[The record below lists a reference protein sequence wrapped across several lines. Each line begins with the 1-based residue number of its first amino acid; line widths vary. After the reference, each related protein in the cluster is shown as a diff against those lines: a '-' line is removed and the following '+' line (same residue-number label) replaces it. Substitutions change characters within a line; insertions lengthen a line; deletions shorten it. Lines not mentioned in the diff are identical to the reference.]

1 MKTLLALSV
10 LVVGLAAAGYS
21 QQINWRALNV
31 DQCNI
36 VQVNL
41 GYDFG
46 MAAQIGFS
54 RTLAFPKP
62 LLVGIEYSFPMGS
75 DLTDDFKVR
84 LGAQMEVVNIGGFS
98 AAVKV
103 SSLFRR
109 YHTDLVR
116 ILNFGSD
123 FAAVVGYYHPAW
135 YVAGEFGFDKAITS
149 HIKHSELMRA
159 FFPGARD
166 GWYVSTGGH
175 YYYGLQAGTTIGES
189 FDISLRAGAT
199 KAQMHD
205 ENAILPFYAQLG
217 AGMRF

>member
-10 LVVGLAAAGYS
+10 LCVVLSAAGYS
-21 QQINWRALNV
+21 QQINWRALND
-31 DQCNI
+31 DQRNI
-36 VQVNL
+36 VQLNL

-46 MAAQIGFS
+46 MTAQIGYS
-54 RTLAFPKP
+54 RSLGFPKP

-75 DLTDDFKVR
+75 DLVDDFKVR
-84 LGAQMEVVNIGGFS
+84 LGAQMEVVNIGGVS
-98 AAVKV
+98 AAVKA
-103 SSLFRR
+103 SSLFRS

-116 ILNFGSD
+116 ILDFGSD

-135 YVAGEFGFDKAITS
+135 YFGGEFGFDKAITS
-149 HIKHSELMRA
+149 HINHSDLMRA

-175 YYYGLQAGTTIGES
+175 FYYGLQAGTTIGGS

-205 ENAILPFYAQLG
+205 ENATLPRYVQLG
-217 AGMRF
+217 LGVRF